1 MKSFTSRFSAP
12 WSACIR
18 FSFKIKSTP
27 NNHALL
33 IDQLDKNDGQQQDEF
48 KVIMSSLSV
57 VIKDRTVRD
66 YVKIILSTSFLLFWS
81 I

>member
-1 MKSFTSRFSAP
+1 MKSFISRFSAP

-18 FSFKIKSTP
+18 FSLKLKSTP